1 MKQYLDIL
9 EYCINNGTM
18 SDNRTGTPTIRV
30 PWGATFTHDMKDG
43 FPLITTKKMPP
54 KTIFTELEFFIKG
67 ITDKKWLQNRNCH
80 IWDKWGNIDSWMP
93 EFEKKQDILRA
104 AKQGKELSIEQIEE
118 CRDQAMNEC
127 RDLGPVYGWQ
137 WRHWNG
143 IYQFDP
149 KNPLNNFS
157 PLYPGID
164 QLQNVIITAKHDPN
178 DRRLIVNA
186 WNPAYARRMAL
197 PPCHYSYQILI
208 HNNKVNLIWN
218 QRSCDMFLGVPFNI
232 ASYAMLLL
240 LFAKELGYEPG
251 ILRGNLGDVHI
262 YENHIPQVQEQLLR
276 KPHKLPTMEIPDE
289 NWKGL
294 LNWQAQGGFKLK
306 DYIFHEKLTGDVAR

>member
-1 MKQYLDIL
+1 
-9 EYCINNGTM
+9 M
-18 SDNRTGTPTIRV
+18 SDNRTGIPTIRI

-43 FPLITTKKMPP
+43 FPLLTTKKMGP

-67 ITDKKWLQNRNCH
+67 ITDKQWLLDRKCH
-80 IWDKWGNIDSWMP
+80 IWDEWGNADAWKPVFERNKLKEIRKLGAKSMTP
-93 EFEKKQDILRA
+93 ERET
-104 AKQGKELSIEQIEE
+104 ELKN
-118 CRDQAMNEC
+118 QAMNDC

-143 IYQFDP
+143 GYKFNPQNPLENFDP
-149 KNPLNNFS
+149 KNP
-157 PLYPGID
+157 GID
-164 QLQNVIITAKHDPN
+164 QLKNVIDTAKRDPN
-178 DRRLIVNA
+178 NRRLIVNA
-186 WNPAYARRMAL
+186 WNPTYEHNMAL

-251 ILRGNLGDVHI
+251 VLRGNLGDVHI
-262 YENHIPQVQEQLLR
+262 YENHIPQVREQLKR
-276 KPHKLPTMEIPDE
+276 EPHKLPTMEIPDE
-289 NWKGL
+289 NWNGM
-294 LNWQAQGGFKLK
+294 LNWQAQNGFKLK
-306 DYIFHEKLTGDVAR
+306 DYVCHEKLSGDVAR